1 MFYAY
6 KKMKRAMLML
16 EVFELIWKI
25 QKKLATETFAKEV
38 LAQIN
43 KTDK

>member
-16 EVFELIWKI
+16 EVFELIWRI
-25 QKKLATETFAKEV
+25 QKQKVVETFAKET

>member
-16 EVFELIWKI
+16 EVFELIWRI
-25 QKKLATETFAKEV
+25 QKQIITESFARELLV
-38 LAQIN
+38 
-43 KTDK
+43 